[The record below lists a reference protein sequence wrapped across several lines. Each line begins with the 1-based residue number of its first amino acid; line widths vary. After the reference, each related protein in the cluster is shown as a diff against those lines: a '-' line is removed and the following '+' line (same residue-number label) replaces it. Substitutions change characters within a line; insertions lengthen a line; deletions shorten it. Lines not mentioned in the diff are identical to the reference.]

1 MSSAL
6 SEFRAVAVSVLS
18 KAVSRREK
26 RQVDEEAEYLRRLFR
41 RVERAVDVDRAFR
54 RASMQKDARV
64 AYREALEEALSRLY
78 YRATTF
84 ASRSTRL
91 RPEGWDP
98 EADAERIIRGNR
110 EMFQKMLDTF
120 ERRFV
125 EIVRRAREE
134 AEGNPNKFR
143 RVFRQML
150 RDELDYRAG
159 LIAETEWTRARH
171 EASTEIARREKV
183 MFGRFMT
190 AADGRVCPMCEALH
204 GKGGVLEDLPR
215 PPLHAGCRCAVV
227 PDRWF
232 GIEEFAGVL

>member
-6 SEFRAVAVSVLS
+6 NEFRAVAISLLA

-26 RQVDEEAEYLRRLFR
+26 RRVDEEAEYLRRLFR
-41 RVERAVDVDRAFR
+41 QVERAVDVDRAFR
-54 RASMQKDARV
+54 RAAMQKDVRA

-78 YRATTF
+78 YRATKFT
-84 ASRSTRL
+84 SISTRL
-91 RPEGWDP
+91 RPEDWDP

-110 EMFQKMLDTF
+110 EMFRKMLDTF
-120 ERRFV
+120 EQRFA
-125 EIVRRAREE
+125 EIVRRARAE
-134 AEGNPNKFR
+134 AEGNPHKFR
-143 RVFRQML
+143 RIFRQRL
-150 RDELDYRAG
+150 REELDYRAS

-171 EASTEIARREKV
+171 EASAEIARRAGV
-183 MFGRFMT
+183 LFGRFQT
-190 AADGRVCPMCEALH
+190 AADGRVCPICAALH

-215 PPLHAGCRCAVV
+215 PPLHVGCRCAVV